1 MISHYPKIMLLPVK
15 RVNMVSLLLREKC
28 LFTSHQVTD
37 ILRDSPEVLEEDLA
51 QLEYKFQVGLVFF
64 TKSFPGSDDST
75 KFRGKLSVLF

>member
-1 MISHYPKIMLLPVK
+1 
-15 RVNMVSLLLREKC
+15 MVSLLLREKC
-28 LFTSHQVTD
+28 LFTIHQVTD

-64 TKSFPGSDDST
+64 AKSFPGSDDST